1 MQGVTDS
8 PVAYLSPKCIDS
20 GSTASASNSPAHLPS
35 EDGED
40 TWSLI
45 LTPPEG
51 ERKDIKSILY
61 EIVGQWDARWG

>member
-1 MQGVTDS
+1 M
-8 PVAYLSPKCIDS
+8 DS
-20 GSTASASNSPAHLPS
+20 GSASNSPGHLPS

-45 LTPPEG
+45 LTVPEG
-51 ERKDIKSILY
+51 EGKDVKSILY

>member
-8 PVAYLSPKCIDS
+8 PVAYLSPS
-20 GSTASASNSPAHLPS
+20 RSTATAHLPS

-51 ERKDIKSILY
+51 EGKDVKSILY

>member
-1 MQGVTDS
+1 MHGVTES
-8 PVAYLSPKCIDS
+8 PVAYLSPRCMDS
-20 GSTASASNSPAHLPS
+20 GSASNSPGHLPS

-45 LTPPEG
+45 LTVPEG
-51 ERKDIKSILY
+51 EGKDVKSILY